1 MRYCL
6 DTCQEIDKG
15 SDFWLHATQVWENLC
30 QIILR
35 FFLVSCG
42 SQTSIKI
49 PVINNFRVGHL
60 PFAALTII
68 PRQETCPARLM
79 SAGSYDYDFL

>member
-6 DTCQEIDKG
+6 DTCQERGKG
-15 SDFWLHATQVWENLC
+15 SDFWLHATQVWENLYQL

-35 FFLVSCG
+35 FFLISYG

-49 PVINNFRVGHL
+49 PVISNLHVGHL
-60 PFAALTII
+60 PFVALTIL
-68 PRQETCPARLM
+68 PQQETCLARLM
-79 SAGSYDYDFL
+79 SSGS